1 MLEQLRHLVRS
12 GNALLSVETHDEQ
25 RAVGLV
31 RTVAEEMQVSLFEWS
46 ITTGLE
52 QTFPAQTGTGV
63 GLGKASLALSYVLER
78 NFTTGFYVFK
88 DLGPHCKDP
97 FVQRQLRDLAARRQP
112 TVVLIDTDRL
122 PDAARRLTIP
132 LKLEL
137 PDAAELEQV
146 VRDTFR
152 KARIES
158 LKEIT
163 VKLTKREFEQLV
175 QMLRGLSCADA
186 ARIIN
191 LAIHDDLS
199 LTPDDIPG
207 IVEAKRQLLEGSGCL
222 ESIAVNVSIDEIG
235 GFNGLKSWLAL
246 RREGMGVR
254 AREFG
259 LDPPRGIL
267 LLGVQGCGKSLCAK
281 MVAAD
286 WKMPLLRMD
295 PGVLYQKFIGES
307 ESRLRDALSQAEK
320 TSPVV
325 LWIDEI
331 EKAFAS
337 AGSESADGGLSQR
350 MFGTLLSWMQ
360 DHRSPIFLVATANN
374 ITSLPPELMRKGR
387 FDEIFFVDLPDKKER
402 EAIFKIHLAK
412 RKRDPKKFK
421 MPALADATKGFSGA
435 EIEQVV
441 VGALYTAFDD
451 GREVV
456 QKDLITEA
464 HAVVPLSVMMSE
476 EVGELR
482 EWARMRTRPAS
493 KQDGD

>member
-12 GNALLSVETHDEQ
+12 GNGLLSVETHDEN
-25 RAVGLV
+25 RAVGFV
-31 RTVAEEMQVSLFEWS
+31 RKVAEEMQVPLYEWS
-46 ITTGLE
+46 VTTGLE

-63 GLGKASLALSYVLER
+63 GVAKAHLALSYVLER

-88 DLGPHCKDP
+88 DLGPHSKDP
-97 FVQRQLRDLAARRQP
+97 FVLRQLRDLAARRQP
-112 TVVLIDTDRL
+112 TVVLVDTDRL
-122 PDAARRLTIP
+122 PDAARRFTIP

-158 LKEIT
+158 LQEIS

-175 QMLRGLSCADA
+175 QMLRGLSCSDA

-199 LTPDDIPG
+199 LTSEDIPG

-235 GFNGLKSWLAL
+235 GLAGLKNWLAL
-246 RREGMGVR
+246 RREGMGNR

-286 WKMPLLRMD
+286 WKLPLLRMD

-307 ESRLRDALSQAEK
+307 ESRLREALDQAEK

-374 ITSLPPELMRKGR
+374 ISSLPPELMRKGR
-387 FDEIFFVDLPDKKER
+387 FDEIFFVDVPGTVSRKQILEV
-402 EAIFKIHLAK
+402 HLGR
-412 RKRDPKKFK
+412 RKRNPRNF
-421 MPALADATKGFSGA
+421 ALDDLVTLTEGFSGA
-435 EIEQVV
+435 ELEQLIVA
-441 VGALYTAFDD
+441 ALYNAFGANEELADKHLRD
-451 GREVV
+451 AASSTKPLTVVMREQIASLRAWANGRC
-456 QKDLITEA
+456 
-464 HAVVPLSVMMSE
+464 VP
-476 EVGELR
+476 
-482 EWARMRTRPAS
+482 A
-493 KQDGD
+493 D

>member
-31 RTVAEEMQVSLFEWS
+31 RTVAEEMQVPLFEWS

-97 FVQRQLRDLAARRQP
+97 FVLRQLRDLAARRQP

-137 PDAAELEQV
+137 PDAAELEKV

-207 IVEAKRQLLEGSGCL
+207 IVEAKRQLLEGTGCL

-235 GFNGLKSWLAL
+235 GLAGLKSWLAL
-246 RREGMGVR
+246 RREGMGAR

-307 ESRLRDALSQAEK
+307 ESRLREALAQAEK

-387 FDEIFFVDLPDKKER
+387 FDEIFFVDVPGAASRRQILEVYLGR
-402 EAIFKIHLAK
+402 
-412 RKRDPKKFK
+412 RKRNPRNF
-421 MPALADATKGFSGA
+421 ALDELVTLTEGFSGA
-435 EIEQVV
+435 EIEQLVV
-441 VGALYTAFDD
+441 AGLYNAFGANEELADKHLRD
-451 GREVV
+451 
-456 QKDLITEA
+456 
-464 HAVVPLSVMMSE
+464 AVANTKPLSVVMRE
-476 EVGELR
+476 KIAALR
-482 EWARMRTRPAS
+482 AWANGRCVPA
-493 KQDGD
+493 D

>member
-1 MLEQLRHLVRS
+1 MLEQLQLLVRS
-12 GNALLSVETHDEQ
+12 GNGLMSVETHDEA
-25 RAVGLV
+25 RAVSIV
-31 RTVAEEMQVSLFEWS
+31 RKAAEAMQVPLFEWS
-46 ITTGLE
+46 VTTGLE

-63 GLGKASLALSYVLER
+63 GAGKAALALGHVLER
-78 NFTTGFYVFK
+78 NFTTGFYIFK

-97 FVQRQLRDLAARRQP
+97 FIQRQLRDLASRRQP
-112 TVVLIDTDRL
+112 TVILIDTERL
-122 PDAARRLTIP
+122 PDVARRLTIP

-137 PDAAELEQV
+137 PDAVELEQV

-158 LKEIT
+158 LQEIS
-163 VKLTKREFEQLV
+163 VKLTKREFEQMV
-175 QMLRGLSCADA
+175 QMLRGLTCADA

-199 LTPDDIPG
+199 LTQDDIQG
-207 IVEAKRQLLEGSGCL
+207 IVEAKRLLLEGSGCL
-222 ESIAVNVSIDEIG
+222 ESIAVNVSVEEIG
-235 GFNGLKSWLAL
+235 GLAGLKAWLAL
-246 RREGMGVR
+246 RREGMGAR
-254 AREFG
+254 AKEFG
-259 LDPPRGIL
+259 LDSPRGIL

-286 WKMPLLRMD
+286 WKLPLLRMD

-307 ESRLRDALSQAEK
+307 ESRLRDSLIQAEK
-320 TSPVV
+320 TAPVV

-387 FDEIFFVDLPDKKER
+387 FDEIFFVDVPGPASRRQILEV
-402 EAIFKIHLAK
+402 HLGR
-412 RKRDPKKFK
+412 RKRNPRNF
-421 MPALADATKGFSGA
+421 ALDELVTLTEGFSGA
-435 EIEQVV
+435 ELEQLIVA
-441 VGALYTAFDD
+441 ALYNAFGANEELLD
-451 GREVV
+451 
-456 QKDLITEA
+456 QHL
-464 HAVVPLSVMMSE
+464 HAAVRGTKPLSVVMREQIAS
-476 EVGELR
+476 LR
-482 EWARMRTRPAS
+482 AWANGRCVPA
-493 KQDGD
+493 D

>member
-31 RTVAEEMQVSLFEWS
+31 RTVAEEMQVPLFEWS

-78 NFTTGFYVFK
+78 NFTTGFYIFK

-137 PDAAELEQV
+137 PDAAELEKV

-235 GFNGLKSWLAL
+235 GLNGLKSWLAL
-246 RREGMGVR
+246 RREGMGLR

-307 ESRLRDALSQAEK
+307 ESRLREALAQAEK

-387 FDEIFFVDLPDKKER
+387 FDEIFFVDVPGTASRKQILEV
-402 EAIFKIHLAK
+402 HLGR
-412 RKRDPKKFK
+412 RKRNPRNF
-421 MPALADATKGFSGA
+421 ALDELVALTAGFSGA
-435 EIEQVV
+435 ELEQLVIAGLYNAF
-441 VGALYTAFDD
+441 GANEELADKHLRD
-451 GREVV
+451 
-456 QKDLITEA
+456 
-464 HAVVPLSVMMSE
+464 AVAATRPLSVVMRE
-476 EVGELR
+476 KIAALR
-482 EWARMRTRPAS
+482 AWANDRCVPA
-493 KQDGD
+493 D

>member
-12 GNALLSVETHDEQ
+12 GNGLLSVETHDEQ

-31 RTVAEEMQVSLFEWS
+31 RTVAEEMQVPLLEWS

-52 QTFPAQTGTGV
+52 QTFPAHTGTGV
-63 GLGKASLALSYVLER
+63 GLGKAPLALSYVLER

-88 DLGPHCKDP
+88 DLGAHCKDP
-97 FVQRQLRDLAARRQP
+97 FVLRQLRDLAARRQP

-152 KARIES
+152 RARIES
-158 LKEIT
+158 LQEIS
-163 VKLTKREFEQLV
+163 VKLTKREFEQMV

-199 LTPDDIPG
+199 LTPDDIQG

-235 GFNGLKSWLAL
+235 GLAGLKSWLAL
-246 RREGMGVR
+246 RREGMGPR

-286 WKMPLLRMD
+286 WKLPLLRMD

-307 ESRLRDALSQAEK
+307 ESRLREALAQAEK

-387 FDEIFFVDLPDKKER
+387 FDEIFFVDVPGTTSRRQILEV
-402 EAIFKIHLAK
+402 HLGR
-412 RKRDPKKFK
+412 RKRNPRNF
-421 MPALADATKGFSGA
+421 ALDELVALTEGFSGA
-435 EIEQVV
+435 ELEQLVIA
-441 VGALYTAFDD
+441 ALYNAFGANEELTDQHLRD
-451 GREVV
+451 
-456 QKDLITEA
+456 
-464 HAVVPLSVMMSE
+464 AVALTKPLSVVMRE
-476 EVGELR
+476 KIAALR
-482 EWARMRTRPAS
+482 AWANGRCVPA
-493 KQDGD
+493 D

>member
-1 MLEQLRHLVRS
+1 MLEQLQLLVRS
-12 GNALLSVETHDEQ
+12 GVGLMSLETHDEA
-25 RAVGLV
+25 RAVAIV
-31 RTVAEEMQVSLFEWS
+31 RKAAEAMQVPLYEWS
-46 ITTGLE
+46 ITSGLE
-52 QTFPAQTGTGV
+52 QTHPTQNGTGV
-63 GLGKASLALSYVLER
+63 GAGKAALALGYVLER

-88 DLGPHCKDP
+88 DVGPHCKDP
-97 FVQRQLRDLAARRQP
+97 FVVRQLRDLAGRRQP
-112 TVVLIDTDRL
+112 TVILIDTERL

-152 KARIES
+152 RARIES
-158 LKEIT
+158 LQEIG

-175 QMLRGLSCADA
+175 QMLRGLTCADA

-199 LTPDDIPG
+199 LTPDDIQG
-207 IVEAKRQLLEGSGCL
+207 IVEAKRLLLEGSGCL
-222 ESIAVNVSIDEIG
+222 ESIAVNVSVDEIG
-235 GFNGLKSWLAL
+235 GLARLKSWLAL
-246 RREGMGVR
+246 RRDGMGAR

-286 WKMPLLRMD
+286 WKLPLLRMD

-307 ESRLRDALSQAEK
+307 ESRLREALVQAEK
-320 TSPVV
+320 TAPVV

-374 ITSLPPELMRKGR
+374 IASLPPELMRKGR
-387 FDEIFFVDLPDKKER
+387 FDEIFFVDLPAPVSRRQILEV
-402 EAIFKIHLAK
+402 HLGR
-412 RKRDPKKFK
+412 RKRNPRNF
-421 MPALADATKGFSGA
+421 ALDELVALSEGFSGA
-435 EIEQVV
+435 ELEQLVV
-441 VGALYTAFDD
+441 AGLYQAFAAEEELAD
-451 GREVV
+451 
-456 QKDLITEA
+456 A
-464 HAVVPLSVMMSE
+464 HLRQAIADTKPLAVVMREQIAS
-476 EVGELR
+476 LR
-482 EWARMRTRPAS
+482 AWAANRCVPA
-493 KQDGD
+493 D